1 MKIKYGVNIMGKV
14 ICINNNKGG
23 VLKTTTTTN
32 LAGVLSSQ
40 GNSVL
45 IVDADNQGNSTT
57 TFGVDKNSLR
67 TTIYDVLVDSVPA
80 EDAIISVHNTIDLL
94 PANRELVSFEFD
106 VIGNIQKFPEPFTL
120 MTKALRHLKK
130 RYDYILIDTPPSL
143 GLMNGNVFTFSDHV
157 LIPYAP
163 ELFSMESLVEVV
175 HVIRDFKQAYNPE
188 LSILG
193 ILPTLVNLNTNLHT
207 GVLQETNRYAFEN
220 DLHVF
225 DTVIPNTI
233 QFSNAVSTY
242 EKPAT
247 VVYELLSRSKRV
259 QFDKAGLY
267 FRLYAEIQE
276 RLGVVNNG

>member
-1 MKIKYGVNIMGKV
+1 MGKV